1 MKPIIVEKSLLKAG
15 ILIVLAL
22 FASGVLGAAAVSA
35 RSIYLPPGAKTESK
49 KREESRERVRY
60 NRHRAK
66 QMLYDDLR
74 YREAESEF
82 RYRDQKRKLE
92 IEERKRRLEKE
103 R

>member
-1 MKPIIVEKSLLKAG
+1 MKPTIPEKSLQMFG
-15 ILIVLAL
+15 ILIILAV
-22 FASGVLGAAAVSA
+22 FATGTLATSAVNP

-49 KREESRERVRY
+49 KRQESRERVRY

-92 IEERKRRLEKE
+92 IEERKRRLE
-103 R
+103 RDR

>member
-1 MKPIIVEKSLLKAG
+1 MKPKVAEKILLKAG
-15 ILIVLAL
+15 ILILLAV
-22 FASGVLGAAAVSA
+22 FASGVFGAAAVSA
-35 RSIYLPPGAKTESK
+35 RTIYLPPGAKTESK

-60 NRHRAK
+60 NRHRAR

-92 IEERKRRLEKE
+92 IEERKRRLKKD